1 MNDKDNDNKDN
12 KKRKVASNLNLLHA
26 RVVLGVLNILFH

>member
-12 KKRKVASNLNLLHA
+12 RKRNVASNLNLLHA
-26 RVVLGVLNILFH
+26 RVVLGILNI